1 MLSSPRLPA
10 SIGVVV
16 LLALAPADV
25 LPQSAAKIAENLL
38 LGTWRIDLQA
48 SRYSPGPPVR
58 SETRTYIRDDKGI
71 AGRIDRTHADGR
83 REVIDYRA
91 DVEQQVPVSGTRAYD
106 AIRLTRMD
114 MYTTEGVLSHAGR
127 VFGYSRRTISP
138 DGRTM
143 TITFRR
149 GEPGD
154 MVNNVVVYRKEQ
166 MGR

>member
-1 MLSSPRLPA
+1 MLSSPRPHA
-10 SIGVVV
+10 SIAGVVVV
-16 LLALAPADV
+16 LLMLAPATV
-25 LPQSAAKIAENLL
+25 LPQSAQSAESLL

-58 SETRTYIRDDKGI
+58 DETRTYIRDEKGI

-91 DVEQQVPVSGTRAYD
+91 DVEQHVPVSGTRAYD
-106 AIRLTRMD
+106 AIRLKRID

-127 VFGYSRRTISP
+127 VTGYSRRTISA

-149 GEPGD
+149 EEPGD
-154 MVNNVVVYRKEQ
+154 MVKNLVIYRK
-166 MGR
+166 R